1 MPEFFL
7 GCANKDDQVSIFR
20 AVGALGREQVWR
32 GHVKDAN
39 AAMVRVAFD
48 DWFSEGGKWP
58 AAVERSGDGYKLMQA
73 HSAWVAWQAA
83 RKAKP

>member
-1 MPEFFL
+1 MREFFL

-20 AVGALGREQVWR
+20 EVGALGREQVWR

-39 AAMVRVAFD
+39 AAMARAVFE
-48 DWFSEGGKWP
+48 DWYSEGGKWP
-58 AAVERSGDGYKLMQA
+58 AVVERSGDGYKLMQA

-83 RKAKP
+83 WKAKP